1 MPLINSILS
10 VPELQVREEMV
21 EVPLSKKTLVIGIPK
36 ETDEDEKRVALTP
49 RAVRQLVRDGHRVVV
64 EREAGA
70 GAYFSD
76 REYSEAGA
84 EIKESADEVFHA
96 DVVVKVLP
104 PDDAEMAK
112 MKKGRVLFSSM
123 RYQTLSKS
131 YFMRL
136 STKKIT
142 ALSYELIQMPN
153 GHYPFLKAMS
163 EIVGNSVVVIGASYL
178 SDPYMGNGTMVGS
191 FPGLPP
197 TEIVC
202 VGAGTVI
209 QNACRVAKGMGC
221 AVKVFDDSI
230 YKLRELQNVV
240 GVPIYTSTMDMETL
254 DAAIEKADILI
265 TAKHT
270 FSAHSPLIVK
280 ESVVSKMKPGSV
292 LIDVS
297 IDQGGCCETSKP
309 TTHRNPTY
317 KMHDVTHYCVPNIA
331 SRVPRTASMAI
342 SNYLLPALLQLGE
355 YGGIDALLQ
364 RDPSFSKGAYMF
376 NGKLTNQRVAAKFSM
391 SYNPIELLL
400 PLY

>member
-1 MPLINSILS
+1 MAVINSIVS
-10 VPELQVREEMV
+10 VPELQVREEMR
-21 EVPLSKKTLVIGIPK
+21 EIPLAKKTLVIGLPK
-36 ETDEDEKRVALTP
+36 ETDGDEKRVSLTP
-49 RAVRQLVRDGHRVVV
+49 RAVRQLVGGGHRVLV
-64 EREAGA
+64 EKSAGD

-76 REYSEAGA
+76 NEYSEAGA
-84 EIKESADEVFHA
+84 EIMENAEEVLQA

-104 PDDAEMAK
+104 PDDTELTK
-112 MKKGRVLFSSM
+112 MRKGRVLVSSM
-123 RYQTLSKS
+123 RYQTLTKS
-131 YFMRL
+131 YFTRL
-136 STKKIT
+136 ASKKTT

-209 QNACRVAKGMGC
+209 QNACRVANGMGC

-230 YKLRELQNVV
+230 YKLRELQNAV
-240 GVPIYTSTMDMETL
+240 GMPIYTSTIDMETL
-254 DAAIEKADILI
+254 DIAIEKADILI

-280 ESVVSKMKPGSV
+280 ESVVAKMKPGSV

-309 TTHRNPTY
+309 TTHRNPAY
-317 KMHDVTHYCVPNIA
+317 KLHDVTHYCVPNIA
-331 SRVPRTASMAI
+331 SRVPRTASTAI
-342 SNYLLPALLQLGE
+342 SNYLLPSLLQLGE
-355 YGGIDALLQ
+355 CGGIETLLQ
-364 RDPSFSKGAYMF
+364 HDHSFSKGAYMF
-376 NGKLTNQRVAAKFSM
+376 NGKLTNQRVAEKFSI